1 MCQGKLKLPC
11 RLSRF
16 PPELK
21 REIMGYLRLCD
32 ICGKA
37 ASRDLCGYC
46 DFNCYYSCKQEQLKY
61 SFLFVGIMIA
71 MFKIDTTYGLICGIP
86 VMCVVETLF

>member
-21 REIMGYLRLCD
+21 REIMGYLRTCD
-32 ICGKA
+32 ICERT
-37 ASRDLCGYC
+37 ASRDASGYC
-46 DFNCYYSCKQEQLKY
+46 DFNCYYICKQKQLIY
-61 SFLFVGIMIA
+61 SLIFVGIMVA
-71 MFKIDTTYGLICGIP
+71 MFTIDTTYGLICGVP
-86 VMCVVETLF
+86 VMCAVETLF